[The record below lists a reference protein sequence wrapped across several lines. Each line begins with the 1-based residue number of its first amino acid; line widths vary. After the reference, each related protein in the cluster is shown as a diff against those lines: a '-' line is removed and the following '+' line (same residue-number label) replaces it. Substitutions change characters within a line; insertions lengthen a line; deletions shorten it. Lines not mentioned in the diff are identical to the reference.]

1 MADEPGCSESLHE
14 LYTFLDGE
22 LTIERRTAIRT
33 HLDGCSPCGER
44 YDFEAELRI
53 VIQQRCREQ
62 VPDALKQRVLDA
74 LRAVDPGG
82 QTI

>member
-22 LTIERRTAIRT
+22 LTVERRVAIQQ
-33 HLDGCSPCGER
+33 HLDDCPPCGER

-53 VIQQRCREQ
+53 VVQEKCREQ
-62 VPDALKQRVLDA
+62 VPEHLKQRVLDA

-82 QTI
+82 EI